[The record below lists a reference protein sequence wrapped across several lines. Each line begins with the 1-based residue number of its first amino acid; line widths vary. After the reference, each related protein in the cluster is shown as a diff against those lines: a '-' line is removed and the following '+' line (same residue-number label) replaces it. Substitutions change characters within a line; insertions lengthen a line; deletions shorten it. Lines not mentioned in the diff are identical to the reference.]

1 MPLTS
6 ALLLR
11 VLLFGLT
18 STSLKSNLISES
30 TRGISPDPL
39 YLINAQ
45 HTWIDIVIK
54 MAMEG
59 DVLARDHPTLIHYLN
74 EINEKLGQVKDH
86 VKLLYQHV
94 QSSKLQSKASEI
106 DLLELKNQLLLRYG
120 GVM

>member
-1 MPLTS
+1 
-6 ALLLR
+6 
-11 VLLFGLT
+11 
-18 STSLKSNLISES
+18 
-30 TRGISPDPL
+30 
-39 YLINAQ
+39 
-45 HTWIDIVIK
+45 
-54 MAMEG
+54 MEG

-120 GVM
+120 GAM